1 MMLPNYSESICQ
13 SSNDTFPTA
22 MHVAVAME
30 IRDRLFPGLE
40 MLHTALKEKTE
51 EFKEIVKIGRTHTQ
65 VQKYFCFIDLT
76 KICESKILIFS
87 DLFILT

>member
-1 MMLPNYSESICQ
+1 MAHKQISHGMPLMMLPNYSESICQ

-40 MLHTALKEKTE
+40 MLHTALKEKAE
-51 EFKEIVKIGRTHTQ
+51 EFKDIVKIGRTHTQ
-65 VQKYFCFIDLT
+65 VL
-76 KICESKILIFS
+76 
-87 DLFILT
+87 